1 MLCGIISGVNT
12 TPQGW
17 STYNLGKKFSMVDT
31 EKWLE
36 AMGFFTRINS
46 RLGGIALSY
55 LATLE
60 KISEVTQIKW
70 WDENL
75 GRIEKKTRMK
85 EVGGAAFQ
93 FDEFLHESSIL
104 SLAKIIE
111 DTSIELKRF
120 VGFKFDSVKNH
131 HDVIHLKELQTI
143 RALANVIKHNVSIL
157 ERNSSESAKFLVD
170 ECGMQD
176 GWELDVFIHTRHDA
190 FKIVEY
196 IPKVYLAMLDLVE
209 KSLGIK
215 HRFQDLTF
223 DDAYNEIYELL
234 LPEVINLSRPSRGS
248 QKFVIEGAPI
258 EDSRIKQENA
268 KPN

>member
-1 MLCGIISGVNT
+1 MADI
-12 TPQGW
+12 
-17 STYNLGKKFSMVDT
+17 
-31 EKWLE
+31 EKWHE

-60 KISEVTQIKW
+60 KISEVSQTKW
-70 WDENL
+70 WDEDL
-75 GRIEKKTRMK
+75 GRFEQKMRMK

-93 FDEFLHESSIL
+93 FDEFLHESSIM
-104 SLAKIIE
+104 SLAKVIE

-120 VGFKFDSVKNH
+120 VNFKFDSVKNH
-131 HDVIHLKELQTI
+131 CGVIYLKELQTI

-170 ECGMQD
+170 ECGMKN

-190 FKIVEY
+190 FNIIEH
-196 IPKVYLAMLDLVE
+196 IPKVHLAMLDLVE

-215 HRFQDLTF
+215 HRYLDLELN
-223 DDAYNEIYELL
+223 DAFNEIYEFLI
-234 LPEVINLSRPSRGS
+234 PEVINLPRPSKA
-248 QKFVIEGAPI
+248 QKPSITEGASKENLPLN
-258 EDSRIKQENA
+258 EDGEKS
-268 KPN
+268 